1 MATVST
7 LHIHGLGVSPG
18 IAIGPAVLF
27 HSKAVVTPMTSIKT
41 GETDA
46 EWKRFEDA
54 VALTRKQIEAFRER
68 LAASAGGES
77 FIIDSHLMVLDDEL
91 YLGDIRK
98 EVYESLKN
106 AAWAVHVVTAKYI
119 KQFSEFDNEMMR
131 ERADDILDVGRRIHA
146 NLLGAG
152 EDPSGQWKHPCI
164 VVAGHLTPS
173 EALALPR
180 DMVKGIALDSGSI
193 TSHAALV
200 IRAIGIPA
208 VFGLKSVTTMVDV
221 GQTIAVDGSKG
232 LVIVNPDAVDS
243 NVLNDIAAKR
253 QGILE
258 TFSKLRD
265 VPAVTPDGFRVKLLA
280 NIENADDLPALDA
293 NGAEGIGLFRTEYLW
308 LASGKPVSE
317 NDQCDIYRTTAKAM
331 TGRPVVIR
339 AFDLGGDKFARGAG
353 LKKNEANPF
362 LGLRSIRYLLKHQD
376 VFKSQL
382 RAIIKAGQ
390 CGDVRI
396 LIPMISVLDELIQVR
411 QILSECVEQ
420 LMDDG
425 IDCKMPKLGAM
436 IEVPAAALQS
446 RLLAKHVDFI
456 SIGSNDLVQYTMA
469 ADRINEH
476 VAHLYQ
482 PANPA
487 VLSLI
492 EMTAQAARESG
503 IPVCICGEM
512 ASNPILATLL
522 LGMQIGAF
530 SMASSSIPVIKAMIS
545 RVPLAA
551 AQDLVKTA
559 VVRGESKGVIDSC
572 RLFLAEYAPEVLKL
586 C

>member
-1 MATVST
+1 MATGST
-7 LHIHGLGVSPG
+7 IHIHGLGVSPG
-18 IAIGPAVLF
+18 IAIGPAALF
-27 HSKAVVTPMTSIKT
+27 HSKAVITPMNSIKAE
-41 GETDA
+41 ETDT
-46 EWKRFEDA
+46 EWKRFEDS
-54 VALTRKQIEAFRER
+54 VALTRTQIEAFKDR

-91 YLGDIRK
+91 FIGDIRK
-98 EVYESLKN
+98 EIYEDLKN
-106 AAWAVHVVTAKYI
+106 AAWAVRVVTSKYI
-119 KQFSEFDNEMMR
+119 KQFSEFENEMMR
-131 ERADDILDVGRRIHA
+131 DRADDILDVGRRLHA

-152 EDPSGQWKHPCI
+152 EDPAGQWKHPCI
-164 VVAGHLTPS
+164 VVASHLTPS

-180 DMVKGIALDSGSI
+180 ETVKAIALDSGSI

-208 VFGLKSVTTMVDV
+208 VFGLKSVTAMVDA

-232 LVIVNPDAVDS
+232 LVIVNPDAVD
-243 NVLNDIAAKR
+243 NDVLNDIAAQR
-253 QGILE
+253 QGILNS
-258 TFSKLRD
+258 FSKLRD
-265 VPAVTPDGFRVKLLA
+265 NPAVTPDGFRVKLLA
-280 NIENADDLPALDA
+280 NIENTDDIQALDA

-317 NDQCDIYRTTAKAM
+317 DDQFEVYKTAAKAM
-331 TGRPVVIR
+331 DGRPVVIR

-382 RAIIKAGQ
+382 RAIIKASHDA
-390 CGDVRI
+390 DVRI
-396 LIPMISVLDELIQVR
+396 LIPMISVLDEIIQVR
-411 QILSECVEQ
+411 QILAECVEQ
-420 LMDDG
+420 VMDDG
-425 IDCKMPKLGAM
+425 FDCKMPKLGAM
-436 IEVPAAALQS
+436 IEVPSAAIQS

-456 SIGSNDLVQYTMA
+456 SIGSNDLVQYTLA
-469 ADRINEH
+469 ADRINEN

-482 PANPA
+482 PAHPA

-492 EMTAQAARESG
+492 DMTAQAARESG

-522 LGMQIGAF
+522 LGMKIDAF
-530 SMASSSIPVIKAMIS
+530 SMAASAIPVIKAMITK
-545 RVPLAA
+545 VPLSA
-551 AQDLVKTA
+551 AQELIKTA
-559 VVRGESKGVIDSC
+559 VVRGEAKGVIDSC
-572 RLFLAEYAPEVLKL
+572 RLFLAEHAPEVLKL